1 MWIWIIWIYRQYVLQ
16 ISIYKYKFDVVVLVI
31 PCQPSEAKRN
41 IWIYITKA
49 IANSSALFPCELWQ
63 RFLLLCPWI
72 PGSPHLTKLQQIDIK
87 TSADKVLDSRTFFH
101 WSLTLTISTINDM
114 QIWSCTTWYLMHATA
129 VCILLNHRRTSDRS
143 KPAGKLPF
151 GRYKKE
157 VEPAVHYSWFCSVC
171 SCTTQCKLIKHP
183 KISVNISR
191 PGTSTSQ
198 PASTPITHTWPAHM
212 QAKLQLLV
220 PPVEC

>member
-1 MWIWIIWIYRQYVLQ
+1 M
-16 ISIYKYKFDVVVLVI
+16 VVLVI

-101 WSLTLTISTINDM
+101 WSLTLTISTVNDM

-129 VCILLNHRRTSDRS
+129 VCILLNHRRTAQNLQASCHLDVTKRKS
-143 KPAGKLPF
+143 NLQCITLGFAQS
-151 GRYKKE
+151 
-157 VEPAVHYSWFCSVC
+157 VHAPHSVSW
-171 SCTTQCKLIKHP
+171 
-183 KISVNISR
+183 
-191 PGTSTSQ
+191 
-198 PASTPITHTWPAHM
+198 
-212 QAKLQLLV
+212 
-220 PPVEC
+220 